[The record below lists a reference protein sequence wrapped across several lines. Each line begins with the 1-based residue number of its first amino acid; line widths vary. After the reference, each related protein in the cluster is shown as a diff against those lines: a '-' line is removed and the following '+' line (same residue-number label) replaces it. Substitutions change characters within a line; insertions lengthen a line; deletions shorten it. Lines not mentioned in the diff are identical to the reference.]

1 MKISMRGGSS
11 RVQIDGKTFIG
22 NNVVID
28 GNKVIIDGQVQDGE
42 LIGDVNIT
50 VHGDVESLSLS
61 SGTVKA
67 NKAGRIQTHS
77 GDVECGDVN
86 GSVSTMS
93 GSVECGNISG
103 SVSTMSGS
111 VKHRRG

>member
-1 MKISMRGGSS
+1 MKITMRSSGS
-11 RVQIDGKTFIG
+11 VVVDGKTFVG

-28 GNKVIIDGQVQDGE
+28 GNKVNIDGEVQEGE
-42 LIGDVNIT
+42 LVGDVNVT

-61 SGTVKA
+61 SGTVRA
-67 NKAGRIQTHS
+67 NKAGRIQTQS